1 MKFLMTDFFTGRV
14 LGICR
19 FFISFVLTILIF
31 LTVFFRVYISAD
43 GALWSTVFPIFWQ
56 AILMSLSCTFFS
68 SIFLRILSE
77 RFKFNRFVCD
87 FLNVPIAAL
96 LYYYFINMP
105 LNDYLLMY
113 TSGGAAAVFFVS
125 VFLLWTYENGKV
137 LFRFVFKSFW
147 KAFGISLLAFVS
159 GFICLQGLKNLLFA
173 NLSDN
178 WIAVLFTFAFGVL
191 FANLFLSYLPRF
203 DVELHEENSLLWL
216 LKHIL
221 FPVYIIHMV
230 ILYGYIAKIAYLQEM
245 PIGVMNGYA
254 LFATVFYALFY
265 FSLHREN
272 NDRIRMLL
280 RVGGALMIPI
290 FIVQAAGLYIRIFAY
305 GFTSM
310 RYISIACMIF
320 GICVAISGIF
330 GIFARKLLPAAIVIV
345 LFSTLT
351 PLNLI
356 DVPAYDQ
363 GMRLKFVVEKYGIVK
378 NGTVSV
384 PMNIT
389 SEDEKILKSSFSYLS
404 GNEGAWRFP
413 CVKTLSES
421 AAFRE
426 FIYSEKED
434 GKLNLTH
441 TWNTISVSGY
451 NSMYVFDEYLKNN
464 VLSIE
469 TESGTYNV
477 DINKYL
483 EEADKVKNKNIEER
497 MIYKVDENHTLYF
510 SDVYVDKSEDI
521 KIHVSGFLLEKQLE
535 AL

>member
-1 MKFLMTDFFTGRV
+1 
-14 LGICR
+14 
-19 FFISFVLTILIF
+19 
-31 LTVFFRVYISAD
+31 
-43 GALWSTVFPIFWQ
+43 
-56 AILMSLSCTFFS
+56 
-68 SIFLRILSE
+68 
-77 RFKFNRFVCD
+77 
-87 FLNVPIAAL
+87 
-96 LYYYFINMP
+96 
-105 LNDYLLMY
+105 
-113 TSGGAAAVFFVS
+113 
-125 VFLLWTYENGKV
+125 
-137 LFRFVFKSFW
+137 
-147 KAFGISLLAFVS
+147 
-159 GFICLQGLKNLLFA
+159 
-173 NLSDN
+173 
-178 WIAVLFTFAFGVL
+178 
-191 FANLFLSYLPRF
+191 
-203 DVELHEENSLLWL
+203 
-216 LKHIL
+216 
-221 FPVYIIHMV
+221 
-230 ILYGYIAKIAYLQEM
+230 
-245 PIGVMNGYA
+245 
-254 LFATVFYALFY
+254 
-265 FSLHREN
+265 
-272 NDRIRMLL
+272 
-280 RVGGALMIPI
+280 
-290 FIVQAAGLYIRIFAY
+290 
-305 GFTSM
+305 M

-421 AAFRE
+421 APFRE

-434 GKLNLTH
+434 GKLNFTH

-451 NSMYVFDEYLKNN
+451 NRMYVFDEYLKNN

-497 MIYKVDENHTLYF
+497 MIYKVDENYTLYF